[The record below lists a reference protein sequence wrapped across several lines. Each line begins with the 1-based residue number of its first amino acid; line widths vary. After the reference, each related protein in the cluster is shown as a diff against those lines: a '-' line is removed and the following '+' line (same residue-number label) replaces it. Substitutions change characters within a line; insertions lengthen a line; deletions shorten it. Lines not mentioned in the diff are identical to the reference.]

1 MKLVTNNFRYS
12 SAKHFVD
19 SVSESNTSTYYVFAG
34 RSQPFANDNN
44 VPTLYDNSRD
54 TVYDV
59 YDNMLFGKRLST
71 SDVSLMIN
79 RYNWTANTVYARYD
93 DEDDLLSTKQYFVV
107 NSNNA
112 VFKCLN
118 NNNDA
123 NSTVEPVIEDPT
135 DESYITADGYQWKYM
150 YSATA
155 ATVTKFA
162 TQEYFP
168 FVENSSVVSNAVSGA
183 IEIIDV
189 VTPGERRY
197 IGTHEG
203 TFQDIE
209 VGGNTLIYTLS
220 ANASATNDIYTG
232 GVLYIVDGANGG
244 NQRKIVDYDGVT
256 KRVLLESA
264 FSNTSNTS
272 TTYNI
277 VPNVVIAG
285 NGLGAQARAVVNSS
299 TKTIESVLVTS
310 RGAGYDYATVEV
322 EGTVSSNTPAAPVLR
337 AILPPSG
344 GHGKNQAEELGAH
357 WVGISSTLSSSSSG
371 GKIVDKNDFRILGLL
386 KNPQYR
392 SVTLTI
398 APEHEVAD
406 FSVGQEVTQSNTN
419 ATGTITDIDT
429 SNNTI
434 TVTDVTGLF
443 EVGSSGTVGQLVITY
458 PGSGYFA
465 NTTVTIAGNT
475 GSGATANAQANA
487 TGRISN
493 LNITANGSGYLTVP
507 DVTIAAPTFTFNA
520 NTDVNPVTVKT
531 FNALTGVSNTGNYI
545 AIASNPFVV
554 GDIVTYTVSAGN
566 TTVTGL
572 TNTENYYVVYAN
584 STTLA
589 LATTA
594 GGANVDLT
602 AGSSEEGH
610 TLTNKSRNDDYI
622 TVSSNKFQVGD
633 KLLYVAN
640 TGNTA
645 VGNMTS
651 GGYYYVRFSNTTA
664 IKLSNSTGYPVI
676 LAVGNTTQTGHNL
689 IGETATAIA
698 VITSEGVNVIRNAGN
713 TVSVVANAVSGQ
725 DTYFDQTLRLVVTN
739 KNNSVYFVDD
749 ETVIQ
754 PGRTGVDAA
763 NGLFYA
769 STSSAN
775 AATSVTVRLTH
786 TRGTF
791 NSSGDSTEYLIRGTD
806 APEGTQ
812 PEANIQ
818 SQTLPDL
825 VYGSGEVIYIESVPP
840 ITKNSNQ
847 TETFKFIFE
856 F

>member
-1 MKLVTNNFRYS
+1 MKLVTNNFRHS

-19 SVSESNTSTYYVFAG
+19 SVSESNTSTYYLFAG

-44 VPTLYDNSRD
+44 VPTLYDNTRD

-71 SDVSLMIN
+71 SDVCLMIK
-79 RYNWTANTVYARYD
+79 RYNWTTNTVYARYD
-93 DEDDLLSTKQYFVV
+93 NEDNLLSTKQYFVV

-118 NNNDA
+118 NNNGA
-123 NSTVEPVIEDPT
+123 NSTIEPVIEDPT
-135 DESYITADGYQWKYM
+135 DESYITGDGYQWKYM
-150 YSATA
+150 YSVTA

-168 FVENSSVVSNAVSGA
+168 FVENASVESNAVSGA
-183 IEIIDV
+183 IEVIDV

-203 TFQDIE
+203 TFQDVE
-209 VGGNTLIYTLS
+209 VGGNTLIYALS

-232 GVLYIVDGANGG
+232 SVLYIVDGANGG
-244 NQRKIVDYDGVT
+244 NQRKIIDYDGVT
-256 KRVLLESA
+256 KRVLLDSA
-264 FSNTSNTS
+264 FANSSNTS

-277 VPNVVIAG
+277 VPNILIAG
-285 NGLGAQARAVVNSS
+285 NGIGAQARAVVNSS
-299 TKTIESVLVTS
+299 TKTIQSVVVTS
-310 RGAGYDYATVEV
+310 RGAGYDYASIIV
-322 EGTVSSNTPAAPVLR
+322 EGTVSSNTPAAPVLK

-344 GHGKNQAEELGAH
+344 GHGKNQAEELGAR

-371 GKIVDKNDFRILGLL
+371 GKIVDSNDFRILGLL
-386 KNPQYR
+386 KNPKYR
-392 SVTLTI
+392 SVLLTI

-406 FSVGQEVTQSNTN
+406 FSVGQEVTQFDTN
-419 ATGTITDIDT
+419 ATGTITDIDS

-434 TVTDVTGLF
+434 TVTNVDGIF
-443 EVGSSGTVGQLVITY
+443 EVGTSGTVGQIVITY

-465 NTTVTIAGNT
+465 NTTVTIAGST
-475 GSGATANAQANA
+475 GSGATANAQAN
-487 TGRISN
+487 TIGRISN
-493 LNITANGSGYLTVP
+493 LNIISSGSGYLTVP
-507 DVTIAAPTFTFNA
+507 DVTITAPSFTFNA
-520 NTDVNPVTVKT
+520 NTDVNPVTVIT
-531 FNALTGVSNTGNYI
+531 FNALTAVSNTGDYI
-545 AIASNPFVV
+545 AISSNPFVN

-566 TTVTGL
+566 TAVTGL

-584 STTLA
+584 STTLC
-589 LATTA
+589 LANTA
-594 GGANVDLT
+594 SGANIDLT

-610 TLTNKSRNDDYI
+610 TLTNRSRNNDYI
-622 TVSSNKFQVGD
+622 TVASNKFQVGD
-633 KLLYVAN
+633 KLLYAAN

-645 VGNMTS
+645 VSGLTS
-651 GGYYYVRFSNTTA
+651 GSYYYVRFSNTTA
-664 IKLSNSTGYPVI
+664 IKLSNTTGYPVT
-676 LAVGNTTQTGHNL
+676 LAKGATESGHNL
-689 IGETATAIA
+689 IGETATGIA
-698 VITSEGVNVIRNAGN
+698 VITSESVNVIRNAGN

-754 PGRTGVDAA
+754 PGRSGVDAA
-763 NGLFYA
+763 NGVFYA
-769 STSSAN
+769 SSSSAN
-775 AATSVTVRLTH
+775 AASNVTVRLTN

-791 NSSGDSTEYLIRGTD
+791 NSSGDNTEYLIRGTD

-825 VYGSGEVIYIESVPP
+825 VYGSGEVIYIESVSP